1 MNSEPNSITDNPQKE
16 SRSLETVPAVSILY
30 GQPVIMK
37 NKEYVTLK
45 DKDGKEMDITDLI
58 DELKGLYEKVLVT
71 DLNGITRDKPQLEI
85 LKGICSRMSLWVD
98 AGSRYGEGAIDILIT
113 EADKVVLATKTL
125 RKLEELGNA
134 LELSENIILGID
146 YDEGIVSPNKD
157 IREMKPLTLV
167 KEAEDIGIDTYIFT
181 DMKNL
186 SSEAHVRM
194 DEARTLLSP
203 ERKVY
208 IHGRFESSTRGLDVM
223 GLAGVVIEVENLL

>member
-1 MNSEPNSITDNPQKE
+1 MNSEPNSITDNADKE
-16 SRSLETVPAVSILY
+16 AGGFETVPAVSVLY

-37 NKEYVTLK
+37 DREYVTQK
-45 DKDGKEMDITDLI
+45 DKDGKEMVISDII
-58 DELKGLYEKVLVT
+58 DELKGQYEKVLIT
-71 DLNGITRDKPQLEI
+71 DLNGITRDRPQLEI
-85 LKGICSRMSLWVD
+85 LKGICSKMSLWVD

-134 LELSENIILGID
+134 LELSENIILGLD

-157 IREMKPLTLV
+157 IRDMTPLTLV

-186 SSEAHVRM
+186 TSETHFAM
-194 DEARTLLSP
+194 DAARTLLSS

-208 IHGRFESSTRGLDVM
+208 IHGRFESGTGRLEGL
-223 GLAGVVIEVENLL
+223 GLTGAVIEVEDLL